1 MGLSASQARFLQLT
15 ARKSNIEYEAQ
26 RINFERLQL
35 SDKASLASTKYQD
48 AMNNRHMVLSYNDGT
63 GAKEVIVSYS
73 NYKSY
78 MNQQMEGLSTSLE
91 KYYLVSSSGNKIV
104 VDSEAERDRMI
115 EENTT
120 RTPVSDVL
128 SAQKAQDDANSIKTQ
143 IEEAQKNN
151 ETTDLTIPTL
161 SQEQQKLAKIDLN
174 KVTTVLETDENGN
187 EIEYIIDCPFKKED
201 FLIADD
207 LDNVDNFQKAIQD
220 GVYYFAK
227 FAENSVTGKKE
238 LRTEGWD
245 VLGGGAI
252 SEQYDKTDDAAAEAE
267 YSATQDKIQ
276 AIDKKLELRL
286 DQLESERSAIQTE
299 MDSVKKVVDDNIE
312 KSFNTFS

>member
-15 ARKSNIEYEAQ
+15 ARKSNLEYEAQ

-35 SDKASLASTKYQD
+35 SDKASAASTKYQD
-48 AMNNRHMVLSYNDGT
+48 ATNNRHMVFSYNDGT
-63 GAKEVIVSYS
+63 GAQEVVVTYS

-78 MNQQMEGLSTSLE
+78 MNQQLEGLSSSLE
-91 KYYLVSSSGNKIV
+91 KYYLVSSSGNKV
-104 VDSEAERDRMI
+104 VVASEAERDKMI
-115 EENTT
+115 EEHTT
-120 RTPVSDVL
+120 RTPVTDIM
-128 SAQKAQDDANSIKTQ
+128 SAKEAQENVNSVKSQ
-143 IEEAQKNN
+143 IETAQKNG
-151 ETTDLTIPTL
+151 ETTDLTVPSI

-174 KVTTVLETDENGN
+174 KSTTVLETDENGN
-187 EIEYIIDCPFKKED
+187 EVEYVIECPFKKED

-227 FAENSVTGKKE
+227 FGENSVTGKQE
-238 LRTEGWD
+238 LKTEGWD

-267 YSATQDKIQ
+267 YQATQDKIQ

-286 DQLESERSAIQTE
+286 DQLESERSAISTE
-299 MDSVKKVVDDNIE
+299 MDSVKQVMDDNIE
-312 KSFNTFS
+312 SSFNAFS